1 MVEAFKLSVAWV
13 ESTFPKLDEMAKAHM
28 AQLKAQNMLLEQ
40 RVARVNN
47 RNDEIRERSKALMAE
62 VD

>member
-28 AQLKAQNMLLEQ
+28 AQLKAQNMLLEL
-40 RVARVNN
+40 
-47 RNDEIRERSKALMAE
+47 EIVRMLLCFL
-62 VD
+62 